1 MKRLEKRAFYRTPA
15 QRQEA
20 RRQMAASVFLL
31 LLIIGLSVVCALAYF
46 HAKGG
51 ALV

>member
-1 MKRLEKRAFYRTPA
+1 MKRLEKREFYRTPA

-20 RRQMAASVFLL
+20 RRQMAVSVFLL
-31 LLIIGLSVVCALAYF
+31 LLIIGLSAMCALAYF